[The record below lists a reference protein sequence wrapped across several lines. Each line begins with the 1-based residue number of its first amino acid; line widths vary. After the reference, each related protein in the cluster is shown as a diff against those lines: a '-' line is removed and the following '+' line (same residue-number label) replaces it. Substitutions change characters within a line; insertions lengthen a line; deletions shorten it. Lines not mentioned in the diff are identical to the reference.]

1 MKFENFYVLVSSLW
15 DTFVVFI
22 LTYLYSPE
30 SLRYFYIVIPMNILL
45 FYWILSKNEYVRD
58 KKKSASDSS
67 IALGIFLLYSL
78 IVFSIVK
85 ESFRANFFAYSLPF
99 LILIFSLIFLYRKYY
114 LPEEVKPK
122 NENEQP

>member
-85 ESFRANFFAYSLPF
+85 ESFRTNFLVYSLPF
-99 LILIFSLIFLYRKYY
+99 LILEFILILLYRKYY
-114 LPEEVKPK
+114 LPAEVKTR
-122 NENEQP
+122 NEKPE